1 MMKRQAQMTLTF
13 LCLCGGVSGLF
24 LLDLSLGS
32 VYIPPDATF
41 KLLLGLE
48 SEQAIWSN
56 IVFKIRLPR
65 ALTAVLVGMGL
76 SVSGLQMQTL
86 FRNPLAG
93 PSILGVSAGASLG
106 VAVLMLFSGSTFG
119 SMLSANLGIL
129 SDLPTVGA
137 AILGA
142 ALIMVLLLGLAWRV
156 KDNVVLLILGLMI
169 GNLTMAVVSIGQYF
183 SRPEEVQTYL
193 LWSFGSL
200 GGVSMPQLQLLAGLV
215 LVGFV
220 LSLYLSESLNVL
232 LLGEEYARSLGLPIY
247 GLRIYLIALTSL
259 LAGGITAFCG
269 PIGFVGV
276 AVPHLARAISPYSD
290 HKILMPLT
298 ALCGIALM
306 LCCDL
311 IAKLPGSSYTL
322 PINAVTALVG
332 SPVIIVV
339 ILRMRNLRYN
349 F

>member
-1 MMKRQAQMTLTF
+1 MKRRVQLLF
-13 LCLCGGVSGLF
+13 LLFALCGGVLGLF

-32 VYIPPDATF
+32 VYIPPEVTF
-41 KLLLGLE
+41 QLLLGFEPE
-48 SEQAIWSN
+48 SAVWSN
-56 IVFKIRLPR
+56 ILFKIRLPR
-65 ALTAVLVGMGL
+65 ALTALLVGMGL
-76 SVSGLQMQTL
+76 AVSGLQMQTL

-106 VAVLMLFSGSTFG
+106 VAILMFFSGSFFAHL
-119 SMLSANLGIL
+119 LSTSLGVWN
-129 SDLPTVGA
+129 DLPTVGA

-142 ALIMVLLLGLAWRV
+142 FVVMLLLLGLAWRV

-200 GGVSMPQLQLLAGLV
+200 GGVDMPQLRLLAGIV
-215 LVGFV
+215 LVGFAV
-220 LSLYLSESLNVL
+220 SLYLSESLNVL
-232 LLGEEYARSLGLPIY
+232 LLGEAYARSMGLPIY
-247 GLRIYLIALTSL
+247 RFRIYLIALSSL
-259 LAGGITAFCG
+259 LAGSITAFCG

-290 HKILMPLT
+290 HKVLVPFT
-298 ALCGIALM
+298 ALCGMGLM
-306 LCCDL
+306 LCCNL

-322 PINAVTALVG
+322 PINAVTALIG
-332 SPVIIVV
+332 SPVIIIV
-339 ILRMRNLRYN
+339 ILKARNLRYN